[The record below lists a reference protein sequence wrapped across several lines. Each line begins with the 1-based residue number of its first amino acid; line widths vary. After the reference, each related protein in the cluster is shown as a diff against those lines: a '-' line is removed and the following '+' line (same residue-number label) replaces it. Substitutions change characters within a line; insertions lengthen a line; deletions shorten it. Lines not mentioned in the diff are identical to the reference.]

1 MSNMI
6 ETFARQNVAQFVQIL
21 RETLPDV
28 TFPDNLSEMMWEKM
42 TEKENERTETVKASI
57 LHLKKFPY
65 ELPFLPDAIDYKIG
79 EGCCSDIIF
88 AKGLF
93 TPCSKPTKEG
103 DCKCKAHIEQASPFG
118 TFEERLAVWDEGRGI
133 GKLSFLV
140 GEKAYKE
147 TTYGEYC
154 KHANITSDIVRVA
167 LRREN
172 VGLQIDSRNYEIRA
186 KEKKVRGRPTKN
198 LVENSGSESE
208 QETQENEEVKVEEV
222 KVEEVEEVEEVKVEE
237 VKEVKVEKK
246 PKKKPAPRT
255 PRGTSL
261 DRGSTFERGTSL
273 DRVEK
278 EEKSSDEEKTEDKPK
293 KKAAPKPRKLK
304 TEPKSEPKPEEK
316 ELVKEDFEGELEDIE
331 EFEHTD
337 GNTYYNNQGTVY
349 NAEKKHVGNATNGIV
364 TLF

>member
-28 TFPDNLSEMMWEKM
+28 TFPENLSEMMWEKM

-103 DCKCKAHIEQASPFG
+103 DCKCKAHMEQASPFG
-118 TFEERLAVWDEGRGI
+118 TFEERLAAWDEGRGI

-154 KHANITSDIVRVA
+154 KHANITSDIVRTA

-172 VGLQIDSRNYEIRA
+172 ASVQIDPRNYEVRT
-186 KEKKVRGRPTKN
+186 KEKKVRGRPTKH
-198 LVENSGSESE
+198 LVEHSESDSE
-208 QETQENEEVKVEEV
+208 HDEPISAPIKAPEPVEKEEPKEES
-222 KVEEVEEVEEVKVEE
+222 KEEPKEEP
-237 VKEVKVEKK
+237 VKEKPKPKPRVSKKKGTSLDEQVRSDSDHEKEEHKEKTEEKTEEPKEKK
-246 PKKKPAPRT
+246 EKKPRAPKKKPE
-255 PRGTSL
+255 GTSL
-261 DRGSTFERGTSL
+261 D
-273 DRVEK
+273 
-278 EEKSSDEEKTEDKPK
+278 
-293 KKAAPKPRKLK
+293 
-304 TEPKSEPKPEEK
+304 EPVK
-316 ELVKEDFEGELEDIE
+316 ELSREDYEGELELLE
-331 EFEHTD
+331 EVDHDD
-337 GNTYYNNQGTVY
+337 GNIYYLNDEKVY
-349 NAEKKHVGNATNGIV
+349 NAEKKCVGKVVVKNKVAEV
-364 TLF
+364 VLF

>member
-28 TFPDNLSEMMWEKM
+28 TFPENLSEMMWEKM

-103 DCKCKAHIEQASPFG
+103 DCKCKAHTDQASPFG
-118 TFEERLAVWDEGRGI
+118 TFEERLAAWDEGRGI
-133 GKLSFLV
+133 GKMSFLV
-140 GEKAYKE
+140 SEKAYKE

-154 KHANITSDIVRVA
+154 KHANITSEIVRNA

-172 VGLQIDSRNYEIRA
+172 VCVQIDPRNYEVRT
-186 KEKKVRGRPTKN
+186 KEKKVRGRPTKH
-198 LVENSGSESE
+198 LVEHSESDSE
-208 QETQENEEVKVEEV
+208 HEPVKTEDIKTEEPIKEPEPIKTEEPVETEEPK
-222 KVEEVEEVEEVKVEE
+222 
-237 VKEVKVEKK
+237 KEK
-246 PKKKPAPRT
+246 PKPKPRT
-255 PRGTSL
+255 KKGTSL
-261 DRGSTFERGTSL
+261 DEVKNDSDHEKDLKEKTEEKTEEPKKETKVKKPRAQKKPEGTSL
-273 DRVEK
+273 D
-278 EEKSSDEEKTEDKPK
+278 
-293 KKAAPKPRKLK
+293 
-304 TEPKSEPKPEEK
+304 EPVK
-316 ELVKEDFEGELEDIE
+316 ELVREDYEGELELLE
-331 EFEHTD
+331 EVDHDD
-337 GNTYYNNQGTVY
+337 GNIYYLNDEKVY
-349 NAEKKHVGNATNGIV
+349 NAEKKCVGKVVVKNKVAEV
-364 TLF
+364 VLF

>member
-1 MSNMI
+1 MSSTI

-21 RETLPDV
+21 RETLPHV
-28 TFPDNLSEMMWEKM
+28 TFPDNLAEMMWAKM
-42 TEKENERTETVKASI
+42 TDKEEERTNFIKTSI
-57 LHLKKFPY
+57 HHLKKFPY
-65 ELPFLPDAIDYKIG
+65 ELPFMPDAIDYKIG
-79 EGCCSDIIF
+79 EGCCSDIVF

-103 DCKCKAHIEQASPFG
+103 ECKCKAHTETASIFG
-118 TFEERLAVWDEGRGI
+118 TYEERLATWDEGRGI
-133 GKLSFLV
+133 GKMAII
-140 GEKAYKE
+140 GEKTYKE
-147 TTYGEYC
+147 ATYGEYC

-172 VGLQIDSRNYEIRA
+172 VGLQIDTRNYEVRA

-208 QETQENEEVKVEEV
+208 QEETQENEEVKVEEV
-222 KVEEVEEVEEVKVEE
+222 EEVKVEEVEEVKVE
-237 VKEVKVEKK
+237 EKK

-278 EEKSSDEEKTEDKPK
+278 EEKSSDEEKPK

-304 TEPKSEPKPEEK
+304 IEPKPEEK
-316 ELVKEDFEGELEDIE
+316 ELVKEDFEGELDDIE

-349 NAEKKHVGNATNGIV
+349 NAEKKHVGNAANGIV

>member
-1 MSNMI
+1 MSSTI

-21 RETLPDV
+21 RETLPHV
-28 TFPDNLSEMMWEKM
+28 TFPDNLAEMMWAKM
-42 TEKENERTETVKASI
+42 TDKEEERTNFIKTSI
-57 LHLKKFPY
+57 HHLKKFPY
-65 ELPFLPDAIDYKIG
+65 ELPFMPDAIDYKIG
-79 EGCCSDIIF
+79 EGCCSDIVF

-103 DCKCKAHIEQASPFG
+103 ECKCKAHTETASIFG
-118 TFEERLAVWDEGRGI
+118 TYEERLATWDEGRGI
-133 GKLSFLV
+133 GKMAII
-140 GEKAYKE
+140 GEKTYKE
-147 TTYGEYC
+147 ATYGEYC

-172 VGLQIDSRNYEIRA
+172 VGLQIDTRNYEVRA

-208 QETQENEEVKVEEV
+208 QEETQENEEVKVEEVEEVKVEEV
-222 KVEEVEEVEEVKVEE
+222 KVEEVKVE
-237 VKEVKVEKK
+237 EKK

-278 EEKSSDEEKTEDKPK
+278 EEKSSDEEKPK

-304 TEPKSEPKPEEK
+304 IEPKPEEK
-316 ELVKEDFEGELEDIE
+316 ELVKEDFEGELDDIE

-349 NAEKKHVGNATNGIV
+349 NAEKKHVGNAANGIV

>member
-1 MSNMI
+1 
-6 ETFARQNVAQFVQIL
+6 
-21 RETLPDV
+21 
-28 TFPDNLSEMMWEKM
+28 MMWAKM
-42 TEKENERTETVKASI
+42 TDKEEERTNFIKTSI
-57 LHLKKFPY
+57 HHLKKFPY
-65 ELPFLPDAIDYKIG
+65 ELPFMPDAIDYKIG
-79 EGCCSDIIF
+79 EGCCSDIVF

-103 DCKCKAHIEQASPFG
+103 ECKCKTHTDTASIFG
-118 TFEERLAVWDEGRGI
+118 TYEERLATWDEGRGI
-133 GKLSFLV
+133 GKMAII
-140 GEKAYKE
+140 GEKTYKE
-147 TTYGEYC
+147 ATYGEYC

-208 QETQENEEVKVEEV
+208 QENEEAESQEKVIEE
-222 KVEEVEEVEEVKVEE
+222 KVIEEKEKEE
-237 VKEVKVEKK
+237 VKEVKVDKVEKK
-246 PKKKPAPRT
+246 PKKKPAPVPRT

-261 DRGSTFERGTSL
+261 DRGSTFELGTSL
-273 DRVEK
+273 DHVEK
-278 EEKSSDEEKTEDKPK
+278 EEKSSDEEKPK
-293 KKAAPKPRKLK
+293 KKAPKPRKLK
-304 TEPKSEPKPEEK
+304 TEPKPEEK

-331 EFEHTD
+331 DFEHTD
-337 GNTYYNNQGTVY
+337 GNIYYNNQGTVY